1 MQTLQLLKIGK
12 ENIMLEDLLE
22 LRRILDRFIAKYQ
35 TQDQYR
41 FEHDPRI
48 VEDIRDR
55 DFTIDGDDRLT
66 DLGKELL
73 KLKEKEINDGSGE
86 QGSPT
91 EWKGNDIY

>member
-1 MQTLQLLKIGK
+1 
-12 ENIMLEDLLE
+12 MLEDLLE
-22 LRRILDRFIAKYQ
+22 IRNILDKFIAKYRK
-35 TQDQYR
+35 QDEYR

-55 DFTIDGDDRLT
+55 DTFAIDGDDRLT

-73 KLKEKEINDGSGE
+73 KLKEKESNDGSEE

-91 EWKGNDIY
+91 EWRGNDIY

>member
-1 MQTLQLLKIGK
+1 
-12 ENIMLEDLLE
+12 MLEDLLE

-73 KLKEKEINDGSGE
+73 KLKEKESNDGSE
-86 QGSPT
+86 RKENQQGWP
-91 EWKGNDIY
+91 GNDIY

>member
-1 MQTLQLLKIGK
+1 MQTLQLQRIGD
-12 ENIMLEDLLE
+12 IMLEDLLE

-35 TQDQYR
+35 EQDRYR

-73 KLKEKEINDGSGE
+73 KLKEKESNDRSGE
-86 QGSPT
+86 PGSPS